1 MDGNIFRKIEIQKLK
16 ILFVYDHVLR
26 EPDLFILKKA
36 LEYKNKFKK
45 YIDIEFL
52 QTNTDESL
60 LESIIDRKEANL
72 FKWISISEFDYEKNY
87 NYLYSRWKT
96 MYAESPKLAGY
107 TYLNRYVRSD
117 YIAEIYI
124 WNEEDDVRQR
134 FDIANSFDNDK
145 VFYVTGPLQTVLEQC
160 DINVV
165 YDYDT
170 KRVRN
175 LLDSGKF
182 NSRTVFGVAAYGFNF
197 ISDENMILKDNI
209 FEYKNTMFFPI
220 INQDLISFFK
230 G

>member
-107 TYLNRYVRSD
+107 TYLNRYERSD

-170 KRVRN
+170 KRVRE
-175 LLDSGKF
+175 LLC
-182 NSRTVFGVAAYGFNF
+182 RLY
-197 ISDENMILKDNI
+197 
-209 FEYKNTMFFPI
+209 
-220 INQDLISFFK
+220 SFKRFSQNRC
-230 G
+230 